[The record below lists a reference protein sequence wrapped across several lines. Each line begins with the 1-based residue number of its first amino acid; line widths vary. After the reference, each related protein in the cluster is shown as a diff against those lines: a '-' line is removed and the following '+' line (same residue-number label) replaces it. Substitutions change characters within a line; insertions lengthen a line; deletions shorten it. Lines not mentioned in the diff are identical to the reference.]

1 MTIVQQKL
9 NKIKNGYMSAA
20 KMFDTKRKKKHRHKT
35 PFFGHF

>member
-20 KMFDTKRKKKHRHKT
+20 KMFDTEERKKKNKT
-35 PFFGHF
+35 